1 MKHATKAVLC
11 YVFHVMLKLKS
22 PLTILLS
29 ICALAVVAA
38 AGVFFS
44 IDPAKRAG
52 ADKNS
57 EIQKI
62 YKENNIKAGDVE
74 SAEAGGQADKVNNLP
89 EINADDHLWGDLQ
102 NPVKMIIYS
111 DFECPF
117 CSKFAKTVEEVKSAY
132 EGKVVIVFR
141 HRPLAFHSSAMP
153 AALASECAAE
163 QDKFWQMHDRLFED
177 ARENNLSPE
186 EFKKDAEELG
196 LNKEQFNQCFSSEKY
211 KDKILDQSKAGE
223 PAGAR
228 GTPTFFVNG
237 EIYPGAYPF
246 LDFKGNDGKSRE
258 GVKSVIERHLK
269 K

>member
-1 MKHATKAVLC
+1 
-11 YVFHVMLKLKS
+11 MLKLKS
-22 PLTILLS
+22 PLIVLFS
-29 ICALAVVAA
+29 VCALAVVAA
-38 AGVFFS
+38 GIVFFS
-44 IDPAKRAG
+44 IDPAKRAD
-52 ADKNS
+52 AEKNR
-57 EIQKI
+57 EAEKI
-62 YKENNIKAGDVE
+62 YKENNIGIENGGSDETGGKAK
-74 SAEAGGQADKVNNLP
+74 SVNNLP
-89 EINADDHLWGDLQ
+89 EINSGDHLWGDLQ

-132 EGKVVIVFR
+132 EGRVVVAFR
-141 HRPLAFHSSAMP
+141 HRPLAFHSSAMS

-163 QDKFWQMHDRLFED
+163 QDKFWEMHDKLFED

-246 LDFKGNDGKSRE
+246 PDFKGNDGKLRE
-258 GVKSVIERHLK
+258 GVKSIIERHLTPSPSPLTDVNRAGS
-269 K
+269 